1 MRIIKRSRLNEWA
14 DEYGDAANALYA
26 WYQIARRARWRNLQE
41 VRADFPHADG
51 VTVKSERIVVVF
63 NIRGGN
69 YRMITAIHYNT
80 QRVYMLRFLT
90 HKQYD
95 TNRWKREL

>member
-1 MRIIKRSRLNEWA
+1 MRIIKRSRINEWS
-14 DEYGDAANALYA
+14 DHYPDAANALYA
-26 WYQIARRARWRNLQE
+26 WYQVARRADWGNVQE

-51 VTVKSERIVVVF
+51 VMVDSGRTVIVF

-80 QRVYMLRFLT
+80 RRVFMLRFLT
-90 HKQYD
+90 HRQYD
-95 TNRWKREL
+95 LQRWKREL